1 MESLRDGTVVITGA
15 SSGIGLATAQAF
27 ARRGAN
33 VVLAARRRE
42 LLEQAAHDCE
52 ALGGR
57 ALAVPTDVTDPSQT
71 RELATTRL
79 ASLCPVVPYEKRSPT
94 LPP

>member
-42 LLEQAAHDCE
+42 LLEQAARDCE